1 MKGIITRIESV
12 CLRDSVTDEIIMTF
26 PAESCA
32 CLIGKEVVVKND
44 EIAKKRGTI
53 NDDREE

>member
-1 MKGIITRIESV
+1 MKGVITRIESV

-26 PAESCA
+26 PVESCTF
-32 CLIGKEVVVKND
+32 LIGKELVVKDD
-44 EIAKKRGTI
+44 EIAKKGDTI

>member
-1 MKGIITRIESV
+1 MKGVVTRIESV
-12 CLRDSVTDEIIMTF
+12 CLRDSATDEIIMTF
-26 PAESCA
+26 PVESCA
-32 CLIGKEVVVKND
+32 YLIGKEVVVKND

>member
-1 MKGIITRIESV
+1 MKGVITRIESV
-12 CLRDSVTDEIIMTF
+12 CLRDMVTDEIIMTL
-26 PAESCA
+26 PVESCA

-44 EIAKKRGTI
+44 EIAKKIGII

>member
-1 MKGIITRIESV
+1 MKGVITRIESV

-26 PAESCA
+26 PVESCA

-44 EIAKKRGTI
+44 ETAKKRGTI

>member
-1 MKGIITRIESV
+1 MKGVITRIESV

-26 PAESCA
+26 PVESCA

-44 EIAKKRGTI
+44 EIAKKGDTI
-53 NDDREE
+53 NDGREE

>member
-1 MKGIITRIESV
+1 MKGVITRIESV

-26 PAESCA
+26 PVESCA

-44 EIAKKRGTI
+44 EIAKKGDTT
-53 NDDREE
+53 NDNREE

>member
-1 MKGIITRIESV
+1 MKGVIIRIESV

-26 PAESCA
+26 PVESCA

>member
-1 MKGIITRIESV
+1 MKGVITRIESV

-26 PAESCA
+26 PVESCA

-44 EIAKKRGTI
+44 EIAKKIGII

>member
-1 MKGIITRIESV
+1 MKGVVTRIESV

-26 PAESCA
+26 PVESCA